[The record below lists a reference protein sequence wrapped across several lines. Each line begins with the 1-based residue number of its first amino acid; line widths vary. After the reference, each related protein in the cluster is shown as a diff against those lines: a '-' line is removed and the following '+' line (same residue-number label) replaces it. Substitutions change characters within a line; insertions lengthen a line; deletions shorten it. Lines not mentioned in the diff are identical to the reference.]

1 MVGQAYVGMEEGH
14 ASSYNGRLCTTRLR
28 VKSMDYEF
36 GCINI
41 ENQPG
46 IGKIDLP
53 NPAHLS
59 LANCVVP
66 TFALLN
72 EA

>member
-1 MVGQAYVGMEEGH
+1 M
-14 ASSYNGRLCTTRLR
+14 
-28 VKSMDYEF
+28 KSMDYEF

-53 NPAHLS
+53 NPAHLF
-59 LANCVVP
+59 ANCGVP